1 MVPSVLQLVLVHW
14 LPESPR
20 VLILR
25 GQDDQARVAI
35 RRIYR
40 DATENIIDLKL
51 RICQEYVHA
60 TTVMQREY
68 TLTQRAKRFWSHK
81 PYRRAIICVSGV
93 QAFGQLTGFNTLLYY
108 SGTIFG
114 LLGLSNPAAASL
126 IPAGGNALF
135 LVSDPSSN
143 RDSGKIDDD
152 QFIGMLVVDR
162 FGRRRLM
169 VTFIPGMIAGLV
181 WVTVTFVFMTRATGN
196 QLDAAVTYEMKYVGN
211 VLGALILFTCS
222 FGLTYSHIVWYQ
234 SEFLALEIRAAGSA
248 IATTYC
254 WLANL
259 VVSISF
265 LSMLNT
271 MTPMGVYGF
280 YLGLIT
286 IGYAFVHLCYPE
298 TSVYITSSI
307 MTSR

>member
-1 MVPSVLQLVLVHW
+1 
-14 LPESPR
+14 
-20 VLILR
+20 
-25 GQDDQARVAI
+25 
-35 RRIYR
+35 
-40 DATENIIDLKL
+40 
-51 RICQEYVHA
+51 
-60 TTVMQREY
+60 MQREY
-68 TLTQRAKRFWSHK
+68 SLKERTKRFWTHK

-135 LVSDPSSN
+135 LVSRIFHSPPWLLFY
-143 RDSGKIDDD
+143 KI

-162 FGRRRLM
+162 FGRRRLL

-196 QLDAAVTYEMKYVGN
+196 QLDASVTYEMKYVGN

-248 IATTYC
+248 IATTAC
-254 WLANL
+254 WVANL
-259 VVSISF
+259 IVSISF

-280 YLGLIT
+280 YLGFIT
-286 IGYAFVHLCYPE
+286 VGYVFVHLCYPE
-298 TSVYITSSI
+298 TSEFIHH
-307 MTSR
+307 